1 MSRSALCVLLI
12 LCVCLAHAEE
22 PGTDTP
28 YRKYYEQLG
37 PAKAA
42 DPGNALRIRL
52 CPQPLEKGDALP
64 ADLAFEIRDG
74 DERTAMPMDARRC
87 FELPANAQWA
97 EHDAVLHKNSNRKL
111 RAVVDITGTVPASTQ
126 LSYAE
131 LTASVP
137 AFARVIAAQ
146 GVMARMFGPKAK
158 GLELKFASGAPQVVI
173 VHATSGD
180 IRYAS
185 DEHGVIHMPVDPQLN
200 EARVE
205 LSSLPVEIGPDVPG

>member
-1 MSRSALCVLLI
+1 MSRSAFAVLLT
-12 LCVCLAHAEE
+12 LSVCFVHAEE

-52 CPQPLEKGDALP
+52 CPQPLEKGQTLP
-64 ADLAFEIRDG
+64 PDLAFELRDG
-74 DERTAMPMDARRC
+74 VERSPLPMDAKRC
-87 FELPANAQWA
+87 FELPSNAQWA

-111 RAVVDITGTVPASTQ
+111 RAVVDITGVVPASTQ
-126 LSYAE
+126 LRYAE

-146 GVMARMFGPKAK
+146 GMMARMFGPKAT
-158 GLELKFASGAPQVVI
+158 GLEIRFAPGVPQAVI
-173 VHATSGD
+173 VHAASGD
-180 IRYAS
+180 IRFTS
-185 DEHGVIHMPVDPQLN
+185 DEHGVIHMPVDPKLN
-200 EARVE
+200 QASVE
-205 LSSLPVEIGPDVPG
+205 LSSLPLEIGPDVPG

>member
-1 MSRSALCVLLI
+1 MSRSAIAVLLA
-12 LCVCLAHAEE
+12 LSVCVVHAEE

-64 ADLAFEIRDG
+64 ADLAFELRDG
-74 DERTAMPMDARRC
+74 TEHTPMPLDAKRC

-97 EHDAVLHKNSNRKL
+97 EHDAVLHKNSSRKL
-111 RAVVDITGTVPASTQ
+111 RAVVDITGALPASTQ

-146 GVMARMFGPKAK
+146 GVMARMFGPKAN
-158 GLELKFASGAPQVVI
+158 GLEIAFAPGASQAVI
-173 VHATSGD
+173 VHAATGD

-185 DEHGVIHMPVDPQLN
+185 DEHGVIHMPVDPKLN
-200 EARVE
+200 DARVE
-205 LSSLPVEIGPDVPG
+205 LSSLPVEIGPDVSG